1 MYIRSGLFGFS
12 VFYIFIPSSL
22 SGSLR
27 WEFKKKKKKK
37 LKKFNGADKKRLI
50 RYAVV
55 CVVVP

>member
-1 MYIRSGLFGFS
+1 LALGI
-12 VFYIFIPSSL
+12 
-22 SGSLR
+22 
-27 WEFKKKKKKK
+27 FKKKKKKK